1 MHPLRVWL
9 LPLLAVLLA
18 SAAAPLRAH
27 STSEAYLSLES
38 QAGSAVVGARI
49 DIALRDL
56 DEVLTLDADGDGA
69 ITWGELR
76 AAGPAIA
83 AYAGARVLLRADGQ
97 PCAARPGAL
106 QVVQHGSGAY
116 AVLAL
121 GFACPAPDMR
131 ELALDYRLF
140 GDTNPRH
147 RALLKLQTGAG
158 TLSAVL
164 DPGAAEPQR
173 FALAGVSLWRTF
185 ITYVGQGV
193 WHIGI
198 GIDHILFLVALLLP
212 AVLWREGGR
221 WVPAG
226 TFGAAFWDVLKIVTA
241 FTVAH
246 SITLTLATL
255 GWVSLPSR
263 PVEAAIAASVV
274 LAAANNVWPLVGGR
288 RWVVA
293 FVFGLVHGFGFAGAL
308 AELGLPQGALALSL
322 LGFNIGVELGQ
333 LVIVVIFLPLAFTL
347 RATRFYR
354 RAVLT
359 GGSLLIAAVALWWF
373 VERAFGIE
381 GGLLG

>member
-1 MHPLRVWL
+1 M
-9 LPLLAVLLA
+9 
-18 SAAAPLRAH
+18 
-27 STSEAYLSLES
+27 LSLDRT
-38 QAGSAVVGARI
+38 QAASAVVSARI
-49 DIALRDL
+49 DISLRDL

-76 AAGPAIA
+76 VAGPAIA

-97 PCAARPGAL
+97 PCSARPGDL
-106 QVVQHGSGAY
+106 QVVAHGSGGY

-121 GFACPAPDMR
+121 NFECPAPDMR
-131 ELALDYRLF
+131 ELTLDYRLF

-147 RALLKLQTGAG
+147 RALFKLQTGAS
-158 TLSAVL
+158 TQSAVL

-173 FALAGVSLWRTF
+173 FALAGGSLWNTF
-185 ITYVGQGV
+185 VTYVGQGI

-212 AVLWREGGR
+212 AVLGCAAGR

-226 TFGAAFWDVLKIVTA
+226 TVSDAFWDVLKIVTA
-241 FTVAH
+241 FTLAH

-255 GWVSLPSR
+255 GWVALPSR
-263 PVEAAIAASVV
+263 PVESAIAASVL

-288 RWVVA
+288 RWLVA

-322 LGFNIGVELGQ
+322 LGFNVGVELGQ
-333 LVIVVIFLPLAFTL
+333 LVIVVIFLPLAFAL

-354 RAVLT
+354 QAVLI
-359 GGSLLIAAVALWWF
+359 GGSALIAAVALWWF